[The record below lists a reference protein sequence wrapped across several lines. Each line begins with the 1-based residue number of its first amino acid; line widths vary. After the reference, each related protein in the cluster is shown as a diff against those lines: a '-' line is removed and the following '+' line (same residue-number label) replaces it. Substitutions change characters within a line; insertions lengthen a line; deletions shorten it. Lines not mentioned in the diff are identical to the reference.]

1 MDKWYQDVYRR
12 NLVDMHIN
20 DTKKIYLSRFDAK
33 KYFEYLKEAR
43 IQSPM
48 IYLQSH
54 TGLCNFE
61 TKAGKTHRFFKEHP
75 EEMKKL
81 YTKKEMREVVLLD
94 KAQDYI
100 YKNAKVKF
108 SYKIAK

>member
-43 IQSPM
+43 I
-48 IYLQSH
+48 
-54 TGLCNFE
+54 
-61 TKAGKTHRFFKEHP
+61 
-75 EEMKKL
+75 
-81 YTKKEMREVVLLD
+81 
-94 KAQDYI
+94 
-100 YKNAKVKF
+100 
-108 SYKIAK
+108 